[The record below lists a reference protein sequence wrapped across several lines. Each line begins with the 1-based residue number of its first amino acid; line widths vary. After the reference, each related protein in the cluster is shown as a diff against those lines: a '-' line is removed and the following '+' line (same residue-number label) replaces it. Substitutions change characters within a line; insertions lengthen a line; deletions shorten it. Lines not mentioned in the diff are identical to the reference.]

1 MEKSNSSSTHIFQL
15 KKKGMSNVSAKNV
28 QHFAG
33 GIFLATSLLA
43 GAYYYNSTETKEPV
57 TVVEEII
64 PSSAEMK
71 ETLENEGY
79 IVLTAEEYQETKE
92 VTPAEI
98 ETEVE
103 IRYTMLLQIREGM
116 TSQEIAAILV
126 RGNIIEDSSEFTE
139 YVQDQQLTQVIR
151 TGEYELMSSMTI
163 AEIVELIT

>member
-1 MEKSNSSSTHIFQL
+1 M
-15 KKKGMSNVSAKNV
+15 SAKNI

-43 GAYYYNSTETKEPV
+43 GAYYYNSTETQEPV

-64 PSSAEMK
+64 PTSAEMK
-71 ETLENEGY
+71 ETLEDEGY
-79 IVLTAEEYQETKE
+79 IVLTAEEYEETKE
-92 VTPAEI
+92 VTPTEV

-126 RGNIIEDSSEFTE
+126 RGNIIDDSSEFTE
-139 YVQDQQLTQVIR
+139 FVQDQQLTQVIR
-151 TGEYELMSSMTI
+151 TGEYELTSTMTI